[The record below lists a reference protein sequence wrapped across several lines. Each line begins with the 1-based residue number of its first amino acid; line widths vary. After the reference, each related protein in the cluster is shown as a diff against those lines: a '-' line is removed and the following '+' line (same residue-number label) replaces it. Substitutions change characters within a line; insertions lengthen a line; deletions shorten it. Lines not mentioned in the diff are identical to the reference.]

1 MVRRMDTHWSIY
13 TQLSIIWSESE
24 WTTVT
29 KQNMNEFRNTSSE
42 KSNMQSDTIFIKHKD
57 KHN

>member
-1 MVRRMDTHWSIY
+1 MVKRMDTHWSIY

-24 WTTVT
+24 CTVT

-42 KSNMQSDTIFIKHKD
+42 KSNMQSDTIFIKTSVTK
-57 KHN
+57 

>member
-1 MVRRMDTHWSIY
+1 MDTHWSIY

-42 KSNMQSDTIFIKHKD
+42 KSNMQSDTIFIKLKD